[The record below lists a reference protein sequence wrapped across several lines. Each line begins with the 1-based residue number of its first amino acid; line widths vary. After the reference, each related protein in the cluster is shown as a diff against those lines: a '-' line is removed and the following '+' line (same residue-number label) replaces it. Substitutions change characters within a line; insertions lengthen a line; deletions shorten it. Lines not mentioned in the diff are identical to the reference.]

1 MKAGLIMEW
10 APFTLRAGVSEESLL
25 SASDEIQKNFLEKQ
39 AGFIQRRLVKKGPDS
54 YIDVLEWRDQSALDE
69 AMRQVN
75 MSSSCMK
82 YFALMQMNEDDPHGG
97 MMQFQIL
104 SSYTSF

>member
-25 SASDEIQKNFLEKQ
+25 AASDEIQKQFLEKQ
-39 AGFIQRRLVKKGPDS
+39 AGFIQRHLVKKGPGS
-54 YIDVLEWRDQSALDE
+54 YIDLVEWRDQSALDE

-75 MSSSCMK
+75 SSSSCMK
-82 YFALMQMNEDDPHGG
+82 YFALMQMNEDGPHGG